1 MKVQNKFMDKT
12 KLKLRILLR
21 LFSPVEHE
29 IVLLELAHVFQCVKS
44 VVVVGEVVG
53 SAVLRS
59 YFTRV

>member
-29 IVLLELAHVFQCVKS
+29 IALLELAHVFQCVKS